1 MLNMAEDG
9 HVEHGRTACVASHH
23 CWLQSVVMGNENDA
37 AMVVASGEHL
47 GSGQLKIVVGF
58 LLFKEKGVNIW

>member
-1 MLNMAEDG
+1 M
-9 HVEHGRTACVASHH
+9 R
-23 CWLQSVVMGNENDA
+23 NENDA